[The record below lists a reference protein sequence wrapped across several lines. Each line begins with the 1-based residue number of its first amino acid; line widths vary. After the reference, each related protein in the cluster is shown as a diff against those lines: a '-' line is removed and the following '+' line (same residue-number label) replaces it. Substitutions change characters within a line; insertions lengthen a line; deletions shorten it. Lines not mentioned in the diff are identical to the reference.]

1 MDFDSQFWLE
11 KHKINFIIIQ
21 LLKDKS
27 KIVNLYAI
35 KLLKLVLDTCENYL
49 VLKIINVEF

>member
-1 MDFDSQFWLE
+1 MDFDSQLWLE
-11 KHKINFIIIQ
+11 KHKINLIIIQ

-49 VLKIINVEF
+49 AIKIYFN